1 VPTRPAVVLLSGGLD
16 SATTLAEARA
26 AGYAAHALSFRYGQ
40 RHARE
45 VDAARAVAQ
54 QVGAVRH
61 EVLDIDLRRFGGSA
75 LTADIPV
82 PTGRTPEDMATGI
95 PVTYVPARNTIMLAF
110 ALSWCEVLGA
120 GDIFIG
126 VNAIDYSGY
135 PDCRPDFIRAFEALA
150 TLATRAGVEGT
161 TRFRVHAPLLHLSK
175 AEIIRHGLSLGVDFS
190 LTRSCYRLDES
201 GTSCGECD
209 SCRLRLRGFEE
220 AGLRDPAP
228 YRNREEAGGRRQEG

>member
-1 VPTRPAVVLLSGGLD
+1 VATRPAVVLLSGGLD

-82 PTGRTPEDMATGI
+82 PTGRTPEDMAAGI

-228 YRNREEAGGRRQEG
+228 YRNREESGGRRQEG